1 MHLASINPVNV
12 QQPDPRDADTVY
24 GYPLKVMYTVQYVV
38 ILGTVK
44 LRLK

>member
-1 MHLASINPVNV
+1 MHLASVHPVNV
-12 QQPDPRDADTVY
+12 QQPDPRDDIY
-24 GYPLKVMYTVQYVV
+24 GYPLKVMCTVQYLV